1 MSALPRA
8 AVTRMPV
15 YLRVL
20 TQLAA
25 DGQDRVSSARMAET
39 AGVSADVLRR
49 DLSGLGQLGQRGVGY
64 PVEILRQAISQ
75 ALGLNR
81 DQAVVLVGAGHL
93 GTALAGYT
101 GFAERGLRI
110 SAVVDA
116 DPALRGTGCGEL
128 TVQPL
133 DQLAQVVDQTGSEL
147 AILAVPAA
155 AAQPV
160 VDQLVDAGI
169 RGILNFASVK
179 LTVPAGVSV
188 RAVDL
193 SAELQLLAFH
203 NGTAGRP

>member
-1 MSALPRA
+1 MTSLPRA
-8 AVTRMPV
+8 AVARMPV

-20 TQLAA
+20 SQLSTS
-25 DGQDRVSSARMAET
+25 GLTRVSSAQLAE
-39 AGVSADVLRR
+39 AASVSPDVLRR
-49 DLSGLGQLGQRGVGY
+49 DLSGLGHLGRRGVGY
-64 PVEILRQAISQ
+64 PVEVLRQAISQ

-110 SAVVDA
+110 CAVVDA
-116 DPALRGTGCGEL
+116 DVALAGTTCGPL

-133 DQLAQVVDQTGSEL
+133 ADLPRVAESTGARL

-155 AAQPV
+155 AAQEV
-160 VDQLVDAGI
+160 ADLLVRAGAK
-169 RGILNFASVK
+169 GILNFAAVELS
-179 LTVPAGVSV
+179 VPADVSV

-193 SAELQLLAFH
+193 SAELQLLAFR
-203 NGTAGRP
+203 NGTAG